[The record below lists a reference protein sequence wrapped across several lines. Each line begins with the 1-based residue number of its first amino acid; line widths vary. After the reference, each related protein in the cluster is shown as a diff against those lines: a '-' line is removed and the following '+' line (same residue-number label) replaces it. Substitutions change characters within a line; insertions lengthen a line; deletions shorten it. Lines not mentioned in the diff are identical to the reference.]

1 MSPREA
7 MAIAEER
14 GFDLVE
20 VAPQAKPPVCR
31 IMDYGKY
38 RYQQSKRKT
47 TSKASQIELKT
58 IRLGAKTDT
67 HDLETKLR
75 KAEKFLIKGNKVK
88 FVLRMR
94 GREQAHAHR
103 WVEKLQGIIVDLK
116 DVGTAIQRPNREGR
130 MITAIIEPVRTVV
143 NPADSKSD
151 KK

>member
-1 MSPREA
+1 

-20 VAPQAKPPVCR
+20 VAPMAKPPVCR

-67 HDLETKLR
+67 HDLETKLK
-75 KAEKFLIKGNKVK
+75 KAEKFLSKGNKVK

-94 GREQAHAHR
+94 GREQAHAGR
-103 WVEKLQGIIVDLK
+103 WVEKLQVIIENLK
-116 DVGTAIQRPNREGR
+116 DVGTAVQRPNREGR
-130 MITAIIEPVRTVV
+130 MITAIIDPVRTAVV
-143 NPADSKSD
+143 SD
-151 KK
+151 DKTKGS